1 MPEPEDPTRSG
12 LHLPASDPAAP
23 AVEALRAM
31 VARAFV
37 EPSAE
42 LAAFFDDPAGQ
53 GLGTTPHPRSDRV
66 TVVRLPL
73 RRAGRVAVAV
83 GAALALAA
91 LGGVAVAATGGGDD
105 REPALVQQD
114 DPSDT
119 TTTTEASEAETET
132 ETATVAP
139 EDTEGDDQDGDAQ
152 GEDAEDASDEAG
164 TQTHTPNATA
174 FANHHDGVGS
184 DDEHADVNGGGEV
197 DHRAEHSPSAHPS
210 KGGDDADQGG
220 DDQGDDDQADE
231 GDGDGGDG
239 DSGEQAPASQRG
251 GGSHGH

>member
-1 MPEPEDPTRSG
+1 MPEPEDPTTSG
-12 LHLPASDPAAP
+12 LHLPASDPATP
-23 AVEALRAM
+23 AVEALRALA
-31 VARAFV
+31 ARGPV
-37 EPSAE
+37 EPSAA

-66 TVVRLPL
+66 TVVRLPF

-105 REPALVQQD
+105 REPAQVQQD

-119 TTTTEASEAETET
+119 TTTTEASETET
-132 ETATVAP
+132 STAAP

-152 GEDAEDASDEAG
+152 GEDAEDSSDDAG
-164 TQTHTPNATA
+164 TATHTPNATA

-220 DDQGDDDQADE
+220 DDQADE
-231 GDGDGGDG
+231 GDGDGGAG

>member
-1 MPEPEDPTRSG
+1 MPEPEDPTPSG

-23 AVEALRAM
+23 TVEALRAL
-31 VARAFV
+31 AGRGPV

-66 TVVRLPL
+66 TVVRLPF
-73 RRAGRVAVAV
+73 RRAGRAAVAV

-91 LGGVAVAATGGGDD
+91 LGGVAVAATGGSDD
-105 REPALVQQD
+105 REPAQVQQD

-119 TTTTEASEAETET
+119 TTTTEASETET
-132 ETATVAP
+132 DTAATEGA

-152 GEDAEDASDEAG
+152 GEDASDDAG
-164 TQTHTPNATA
+164 TATHTPNATA
-174 FANHHDGVGS
+174 YANHHDGVGS
-184 DDEHADVNGGGEV
+184 DDEHADVNGGGSV

-210 KGGDDADQGG
+210 KGGGGDDADEGG
-220 DDQGDDDQADE
+220 DDQRDDQGDEADDE
-231 GDGDGGDG
+231 GDDAGQ
-239 DSGEQAPASQRG
+239 QAPASQRG
-251 GGSHGH
+251 GGSKSH